1 MKNSIIIQ
9 WNKKH
14 YLFYLINGSPYITEI
29 SKTVFETYRERN
41 KLNTVYEVKL
51 QSFHNQED

>member
-1 MKNSIIIQ
+1 MKNSVIMQ
-9 WNKKH
+9 WNKKY

-41 KLNTVYEVKL
+41 KLNTVYEVEL
-51 QSFHNQED
+51 QSFQNQSD